1 MALSKLP
8 AEIKIGAAEVLFDD
22 VTVGHTEEGQSVSVT
37 KDIVTR
43 TVDQFGTSKIEEVVV
58 GMHIDITVQIAQ
70 WVYDALLVAL
80 PETTKGTGDYV
91 MAGSVP
97 GQKLGDTAAELI
109 LRPYAATG
117 ATEDVTIHKATAREV
132 GEISVNNE
140 GDRMVP
146 VTFEGLI
153 DITKGDGD
161 RLYRM
166 AAPASG
172 A

>member
-1 MALSKLP
+1 MALTKLP
-8 AEIKIGAAEVLFDD
+8 SEIKIGAAEVLFNN
-22 VTVGHTEEGQSVSVT
+22 VTVGHTEEGQSVAVT
-37 KDIVTR
+37 KDLVTR

-58 GMHIDITVQIAQ
+58 GMHIELTVNIAQ
-70 WVYDALLVAL
+70 WVYEALLIAL

-91 MAGSVP
+91 MAGAVP
-97 GQKLGDTAAELI
+97 GQKLGDTADDVI
-109 LRPYAATG
+109 LRPYAASG

-132 GEISVNNE
+132 GEIVVNNE
-140 GDRMVP
+140 GDRLIP

-153 DITKGDGD
+153 DTTKGDGD

-166 AAPASG
+166 AAPSSG